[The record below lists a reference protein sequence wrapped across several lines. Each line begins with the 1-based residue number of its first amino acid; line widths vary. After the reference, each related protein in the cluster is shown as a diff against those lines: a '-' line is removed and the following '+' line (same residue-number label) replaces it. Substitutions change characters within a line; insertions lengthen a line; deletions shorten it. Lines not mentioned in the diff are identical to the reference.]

1 MFFHVFNVSWGI
13 FPHCGRSWML
23 CGHTFGSQIYCTWSW
38 SPICCFIWQ
47 CFLCW
52 TCACE
57 YNVSF
62 PHGKVRS
69 CNINRCYYIISR
81 TAFHYTLILSWWLW
95 SLYLCVA
102 FLVVVQMIVTFQESQ
117 VCVWNLPNLIW
128 RLKRQFFSLLY
139 SDKLLSFLI
148 EDNLINPVWCVKFW
162 LK

>member
-1 MFFHVFNVSWGI
+1 MFFHVLNVLWGI

-23 CGHTFGSQIYCTWSW
+23 CGYTFGSQTYCTWSW
-38 SPICCFIWQ
+38 SPICCFRWQ

-62 PHGKVRS
+62 PHGNVRS
-69 CNINRCYYIISR
+69 CNINRYYYIISR
-81 TAFHYTLILSWWLW
+81 TAFHYALILSWWLW

-102 FLVVVQMIVTFQESQ
+102 SLVVVQMIVTFQESW
-117 VCVWNLPNLIW
+117 VCLESS
-128 RLKRQFFSLLY
+128 QFDQMKTKKTVLSLLY
-139 SDKLLSFLI
+139 SGKLLNFLT
-148 EDNLINPVWCVKFW
+148 EDNLINPVWCVTFW